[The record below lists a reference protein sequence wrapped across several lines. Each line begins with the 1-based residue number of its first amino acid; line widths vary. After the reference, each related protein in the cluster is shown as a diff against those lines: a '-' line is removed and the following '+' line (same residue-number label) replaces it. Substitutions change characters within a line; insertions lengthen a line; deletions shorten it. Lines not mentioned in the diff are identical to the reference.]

1 MVKLKNKL
9 KLLILFTLLM
19 FPLKAVYLNEI
30 DRIRILSN
38 YDELKTIEVERI
50 VDRSKIKRNKAE
62 DRVYVIG
69 ENKPFTGS
77 AIVGLDG
84 NKNIKGILFY
94 KNGHSEKEVYEYY
107 PNNQL
112 QLRISQKN
120 DKNDGKGIE
129 YYIDGRIKATRYFKE
144 DIIQSDIEYREN
156 GTTLRSFKMTE
167 GLNGISTVYYEN
179 GKDIKSIAEVTQD
192 YSQKGRINN
201 ILNGKLKVY
210 SKQGQLQGVF
220 NFKNNSIA
228 GLPQELYY
236 PNGKIKYYAI
246 AKDNNQKNPTFTQ
259 KAISYYD
266 NGQEKENCDE
276 VDSGMWMCKKY
287 DKNGKFKGEV
297 QKGGQPIETSNF
309 WANFFMGVL
318 NILLQ

>member
-1 MVKLKNKL
+1 
-9 KLLILFTLLM
+9 M